1 MHKNRI
7 QRVKKTLPGLKLKP
21 LSAIDDTQFKSTKKT
36 NFSVP
41 KEEVVKSSMDNIS
54 GDYNSNNDL
63 KQAKLDKKSMTSLK
77 KHGIEART
85 VYGSPEKISSKID
98 LKSLNGSKSLPKDT
112 SEMEQSFNI
121 RSSQVQ
127 LENALIAM
135 DKTQVISSKDLED
148 LAG

>member
-77 KHGIEART
+77 KHGIEARK

-112 SEMEQSFNI
+112 GEME
-121 RSSQVQ
+121 
-127 LENALIAM
+127 
-135 DKTQVISSKDLED
+135 
-148 LAG
+148 